1 MTTIY
6 KITFD
11 NYQGENFIELYHKE
25 ENARARYQ
33 ELMEEGKKHQVKR
46 MIRYAGCRVVYLK
59 REKIGELSLD
69 KSLLPGEYRAITEE
83 ELLLLKG

>member
-33 ELMEEGKKHQVKR
+33 ELMEEGKKHQ
-46 MIRYAGCRVVYLK
+46 
-59 REKIGELSLD
+59 EFD
-69 KSLLPGEYRAITEE
+69 EE
-83 ELLLLKG
+83 EFSFSFFDPRYNEYSTYIYFKECDLDSLFYD